1 MGTSFSEGEVPY
13 SPGDARWY
21 SLYAAT
27 MNKAGLTGWKPKPK
41 RKLDPTMETFLDLK
55 NSPDPSTSESSQL
68 LEDPDKVNTILGVS
82 WSAMGTV
89 LHNIC
94 GNELMIFPHIMFL
107 LWQ

>member
-27 MNKAGLTGWKPKPK
+27 MNKAGLAGWKPKPK

-55 NSPDPSTSESSQL
+55 NSPDPSTSDSSQL
-68 LEDPDKVNTILGVS
+68 SEDPDKVSNYVQYQDEGV
-82 WSAMGTV
+82 
-89 LHNIC
+89 
-94 GNELMIFPHIMFL
+94 F
-107 LWQ
+107 

>member
-1 MGTSFSEGEVPY
+1 MGTSLSEGEVPY

-27 MNKAGLTGWKPKPK
+27 MNKSGLTGWKPKAE

-68 LEDPDKVNTILGVS
+68 SEDPDKVN
-82 WSAMGTV
+82 
-89 LHNIC
+89 N
-94 GNELMIFPHIMFL
+94 
-107 LWQ
+107 